1 MLSLV
6 RYHTACRIPLDS
18 IKQMEQR
25 RTECGPISICDI
37 VSLYLGR
44 LYSVAAADLA
54 FVPMVL
60 ARQDQGDGI
69 NLPWDF
75 LSKSQLHLVSDEKR
89 VKVI

>member
-1 MLSLV
+1 MLNLV
-6 RYHTACRIPLDS
+6 RYHTACRIPLGS

-25 RTECGPISICDI
+25 RTECGPISILSC
-37 VSLYLGR
+37 YLGR

-54 FVPMVL
+54 YVPMVL
-60 ARQDQGDGI
+60 ARQDQVDGI

-75 LSKSQLHLVSDEKR
+75 LSKSQLHLVSDGKR